1 MTISLSSPT
10 LPSAPAS
17 SSTLAGQI
25 LGPDGTFRPGRLHFG
40 ARITEVEALDR
51 APDRWIVPGFVDSH
65 VHGGGGGD
73 TMDGPEGVRLLARQ
87 HARHG
92 TTTLLPTTI
101 TQTWEQVMAALG
113 GVREVMEAGGV
124 PGGADLPG
132 AHLEGPFISMGRL
145 GAQPPYAVAPDPPLV
160 AEALA
165 SGVIRAVTLAPELP
179 GALEAGLAFA
189 AAGARVGVGH
199 TLADADTVTAFLRA
213 VRGAG
218 GRVAATHLFNA
229 MGGVEGRAP
238 GPAGALL
245 ADPEAYLEVILDGHH
260 VHALSFLLARAAAP
274 GRVVLV
280 SDAMRAAG
288 LGDGESEL
296 GGQPVTVRGGRATLG
311 GGALAGSVLTLD
323 GALRRAVQAGV
334 PLAEAARMLGAAPAA
349 SLGLRDRGELRPG
362 LRADMVALTGD
373 LTIESVH
380 VGGQPIPLDRPC
392 LEMP

>member
-1 MTISLSSPT
+1 MTTSLPSPT
-10 LPSAPAS
+10 LPTSPAP
-17 SSTLAGQI
+17 STTLEGQV
-25 LGPDGTFRPGRLHFG
+25 LTPEGTFRPGRLRFG
-40 ARITEVEALDR
+40 AQIGVFEALDR
-51 APDRWIVPGFVDSH
+51 APDRWIVPGFIDSH

-73 TMDGPEGVRLLARQ
+73 TMDGPEGVRTLARE
-87 HARHG
+87 HARRG

-101 TQTWEQVMAALG
+101 TQTWDRVLAALR

-145 GAQPPYAVAPDPPLV
+145 GAQPPHAVDPAPELV

-165 SGVIRAVTLAPELP
+165 SGVVRAVTLAPELP

-199 TLADADTVTAFLRA
+199 TLTDADTVAAFLRA

-229 MGGVEGRAP
+229 MGGVEGRVP
-238 GPAGALL
+238 GPAGALM

-260 VHALSFLLARAAAP
+260 VHELAFLLARAAAP

-296 GGQPVTVRGGRATLG
+296 GGQSVTVRAGRATLRG
-311 GGALAGSVLTLD
+311 GSLAGSVLTLD
-323 GALRRAVQAGV
+323 GALRRAVGAGV
-334 PLAEAARMLGAAPAA
+334 PLPEAARMLGAVPAA
-349 SLGLRDRGELRPG
+349 SLALHDRGELRPG
-362 LRADMVALTGD
+362 LRADVVTLTRD
-373 LTIESVH
+373 LAVESVY
-380 VGGQPIPLDRPC
+380 VGGQPIPLP
-392 LEMP
+392 